1 MRRSPIVRTSVCPV
15 DEKSLIAPRACA
27 CFSHHSIRLRP
38 TWQVKSLTERSIIN
52 QGKRIKGYEREW
64 LVPVPPLSGDQ
75 VREYITKLYS
85 DDDVKDCALI
95 FAAGL
100 PRNPRKVKRILQNF
114 LFLRDLAVNS
124 KQAED
129 IQLSLLAKLVVIQ
142 NQFRDVYR
150 EIVCYPILLE
160 ELEKYYQKK

>member
-1 MRRSPIVRTSVCPV
+1 M
-15 DEKSLIAPRACA
+15 
-27 CFSHHSIRLRP
+27 
-38 TWQVKSLTERSIIN
+38 
-52 QGKRIKGYEREW
+52 
-64 LVPVPPLSGDQ
+64 PPLSGDQ

-129 IQLSLLAKLVVIQ
+129 IQLSLLAKFVVIQ